1 MRKAGI
7 TRIALAVLSAIALP
21 LVALPGQAAAQA
33 YPTKPIRWIIPY
45 NPGGGTDSSA
55 RILQIA
61 IEQNKLLP
69 QPIAAVNVGGAGGSI
84 GARQVKDAPP
94 DGYTILIH
102 QSAILIQEAAG
113 ISDFGYR
120 NFEPI
125 VSINVQCMV
134 AGVLEG
140 GPINSYR
147 QLMDEA
153 KAKPK
158 SLVWGGNIGSANHMA
173 IAAMEK
179 GTPGAEFKKVQI
191 GGAAESYAGIK
202 GKVIQVGNFGVGEIV
217 AYRGGG
223 LKPLA
228 VLSETRDPAIA
239 DVPTAKELGY
249 DAVFCN
255 EHNLYAPKGTPP
267 DRLAVLVNA
276 FSKALGLESVKTE
289 YAEKLGAKINLRTG
303 PALTEHIAAE
313 FERFKPMTKDMK
325 PN

>member
-1 MRKAGI
+1 MNARNCIGG
-7 TRIALAVLSAIALP
+7 ALTALS
-21 LVALPGQAAAQA
+21 LVALPCASWAQD
-33 YPTKPIRWIIPY
+33 YPNKPIRWIIPY

-69 QPIAAVNVGGAGGSI
+69 QPLAAVNVGGAGGSI
-84 GARQVKDAPP
+84 GARQVKDSPP

-102 QSAILIQEAAG
+102 QSALLIQEAAG
-113 ISDFGYR
+113 ISDFGFR

-125 VSINVQCMV
+125 VSINRQCMV
-134 AGVLEG
+134 AAVFEG
-140 GPINSYR
+140 SPYTTYK

-153 KAKPK
+153 KAKPRT
-158 SLVWGGNIGSANHMA
+158 VIWGGNIGSANHMGVA
-173 IAAMEK
+173 SMERA
-179 GTPGAEFKKVQI
+179 TPGAEFKKVQI
-191 GGAAESYAGIK
+191 GGAAESYAALK
-202 GKVIQVGNFGVGEIV
+202 GKVINVGNFGIGEIV
-217 AYRGGG
+217 AYRGAG

-228 VLSETRDPAIA
+228 VLSETRDPAIP

-267 DRLAVLVNA
+267 DRIAVLAQA
-276 FSKALGLESVKTE
+276 FSKALSTDNVKKE
-289 YAEKLGAKINLRTG
+289 YKEKLGATIDIRTG
-303 PALTEHIAAE
+303 KELEQRLAADLE
-313 FERFKPMTKDMK
+313 KFKPMTTNMK